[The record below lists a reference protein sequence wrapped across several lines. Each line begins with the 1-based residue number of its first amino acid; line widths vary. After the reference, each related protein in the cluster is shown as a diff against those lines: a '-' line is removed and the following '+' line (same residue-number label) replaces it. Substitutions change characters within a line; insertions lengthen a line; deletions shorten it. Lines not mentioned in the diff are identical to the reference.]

1 MQYIQ
6 CRTCHGTLSEPPA
19 TAQISD
25 PNDPALRLA
34 RLNGRYS
41 LEVGAEVIV
50 TERGEKLGSVQQR
63 NGQLVQVGKVDGR
76 EYIVPLVQ
84 GSQCQQQPDQQ
95 ESRYCHQC
103 HAYER

>member
-1 MQYIQ
+1 MQYVQ
-6 CRTCHGTLSEPPA
+6 CRTCHGTLTELPA
-19 TAQISD
+19 TAQITD

-34 RLNGRYS
+34 RLNGYYA
-41 LEVGAEVIV
+41 LGVGDEVIV
-50 TERGEKLGSVQQR
+50 TERGEKLGSIQQR
-63 NGQLVQVGKVDGR
+63 NGELIQFSKVNGR
-76 EYIVPLVQ
+76 EYGVPLVQ